1 MVHAG
6 NEMENSYHWMI
17 TPSGVNTVDI
27 QIPVYDCAGL
37 DGFVD
42 NGYLYITP
50 DGEATE
56 TVLYFYSKQKSGD
69 NCWVWVKKSVDG
81 EMVLTRDNGYSSI
94 AVSSTEKSCELSQ
107 KSGTDLYFMYINWVV
122 PDKYRG
128 KRCRFSW
135 YVHKHGNKSANEK
148 EIKLTPTYVS
158 FNDTPAPTVATI
170 MDPIL
175 GYDAAHAG
183 QTMMIYTMTSSDINS
198 LTAHYKEVN
207 GATYKSRSMALGK
220 EMSGFI
226 YLPSDKCIKDFSI
239 TARYMDTEGTER
251 SSQSTPFDL
260 PTLHMPYGFVA
271 TLQADGSAQ
280 LRWECKDKN
289 WADISTDDIWDIQ
302 RNTSGDSSSEGL
314 WQSIGQAT
322 YEGNDTVYTFTDE
335 SFATGYEGHPVF
347 YRVRRAST
355 AM

>member
-1 MVHAG
+1 MRRTSIWQKVAWPLLLWVLWLPTMVHAG

-122 PDKYRG
+122 PDK
-128 KRCRFSW
+128 
-135 YVHKHGNKSANEK
+135 
-148 EIKLTPTYVS
+148 
-158 FNDTPAPTVATI
+158 
-170 MDPIL
+170 
-175 GYDAAHAG
+175 
-183 QTMMIYTMTSSDINS
+183 
-198 LTAHYKEVN
+198 
-207 GATYKSRSMALGK
+207 
-220 EMSGFI
+220 
-226 YLPSDKCIKDFSI
+226 
-239 TARYMDTEGTER
+239 
-251 SSQSTPFDL
+251 
-260 PTLHMPYGFVA
+260 
-271 TLQADGSAQ
+271 
-280 LRWECKDKN
+280 
-289 WADISTDDIWDIQ
+289 
-302 RNTSGDSSSEGL
+302 
-314 WQSIGQAT
+314 
-322 YEGNDTVYTFTDE
+322 
-335 SFATGYEGHPVF
+335 
-347 YRVRRAST
+347 
-355 AM
+355 

>member
-1 MVHAG
+1 MRRTSIWQKVAWPLLLWVLWLPTMVHAG

-107 KSGTDLYFMYINWVV
+107 KSGTDLHFMYINWVV

-158 FNDTPAPTVATI
+158 FTDTPAPMVPMTV
-170 MDPIL
+170 DPIL

-183 QTMMIYTMTSSDINS
+183 QTI
-198 LTAHYKEVN
+198 AV
-207 GATYKSRSMALGK
+207 
-220 EMSGFI
+220 
-226 YLPSDKCIKDFSI
+226 
-239 TARYMDTEGTER
+239 
-251 SSQSTPFDL
+251 
-260 PTLHMPYGFVA
+260 
-271 TLQADGSAQ
+271 
-280 LRWECKDKN
+280 
-289 WADISTDDIWDIQ
+289 
-302 RNTSGDSSSEGL
+302 
-314 WQSIGQAT
+314 
-322 YEGNDTVYTFTDE
+322 
-335 SFATGYEGHPVF
+335 
-347 YRVRRAST
+347 
-355 AM
+355 